1 MISRTSVPSSAAT
14 FWSNAGIAFAPGA
27 PPVAALPRSSAKID
41 AACVSPANSTPS
53 GLNAR
58 GPIALNVGL
67 VPLAAL
73 VRSAA
78 GTPDQDITTV
88 RINADFRNRDRIRE
102 LLFQLHP
109 GRIVSPT
116 TEEGMRRLLVVGMLL
131 TVPGLSMAQ
140 QPATPSTQPQAP
152 KMASDEVMALL
163 EKGEVFFLDVREPS
177 ELEELGTLE
186 GYVNIPLGQIEKRLK
201 EIPKDKAIIT
211 A

>member
-1 MISRTSVPSSAAT
+1 
-14 FWSNAGIAFAPGA
+14 
-27 PPVAALPRSSAKID
+27 
-41 AACVSPANSTPS
+41 
-53 GLNAR
+53 
-58 GPIALNVGL
+58 
-67 VPLAAL
+67 
-73 VRSAA
+73 
-78 GTPDQDITTV
+78 
-88 RINADFRNRDRIRE
+88 
-102 LLFQLHP
+102 
-109 GRIVSPT
+109 
-116 TEEGMRRLLVVGMLL
+116 MRRLLVVGMLL

-140 QPATPSTQPQAP
+140 QPAAPSTQPQAP